1 MVKRLLVLGVLVL
14 VLPWTVPVPVEGK
27 LAFDQAGR
35 SSGDTGTLAPLP
47 EIIVAPLSLEATLYS
62 DEVITVT
69 LSLTNNGTSE
79 LGFVLHE
86 TDTLGLAQA
95 APAGGKAGAWDGPV
109 VDPQLAA
116 QVLAT
121 GRAQAIIYLHGL
133 PDLSPAYAIRDKE
146 ERRRWVYDQLK
157 GTAERSGGGLLRWLE
172 TAGAE
177 PRQLLAVNGIAA
189 TLDARLLAGVA
200 ARLEVAH
207 IALDRDFIT
216 MPVLAG
222 RAGETPQ
229 AVEWNIAKIKAD
241 QAWSEFGITG
251 RGVVIG
257 VIDTGAMYNHL
268 AIVSQYRGN
277 LGGGTFDH
285 NYNWVDVIDGSL
297 VPYDDNGH
305 GTMGLGVAAGD
316 DGAGNQ
322 IGVAPGAKW
331 IAAKAC
337 DGGSCPES
345 GLIQAGSW
353 MLSPSRLD
361 GTASDPSKAPDMVLF
376 MLGSYYPPCDDW
388 YNMVMQAWRAADIL
402 PVLTAGTGGP
412 SCGSVSYPA
421 NSGLAFS
428 SGATNASDVIA
439 PFSGRG
445 PSPCPG
451 GQIKPEVVAP
461 GVSIRSSMNDGG
473 YYVWDSTALA
483 AAHLAGT
490 AALVLSA
497 DPSLA
502 SNDVESIIEESALCI
517 NDPTCGGGPCPA
529 PNNVYGWGRIDAY
542 EAVSLTLALA
552 DVLPWLDERP
562 VAGTLA
568 PGEGAA
574 VDVAFDSTGL
584 AEGVYTGWL
593 DVASDDPQ
601 TPNVMVPVTLTVES
615 CHEANI
621 LAVAYDN
628 VGYQVTFGA
637 QITGTEPI
645 SLIWDFGDGI
655 TSTLINPIH
664 TYPGRGTYT
673 ATLEVSN
680 CGGAGYDEWM
690 GVLALVPD
698 IGVDPPLLAATLYPD
713 GVTTATLWLTND
725 GMLDLSFAL
734 HETGPLGFAQASPG
748 RGKARVWA
756 GLVVD
761 PQLAAQVQADSRA
774 RGIIYLRELPDLS
787 PAYRIAGKGERRQ
800 WVYDQLRATAMRSG
814 GELYAWLEAAGAAP
828 RQLLAVNAIAATLD
842 GRLLAAVAAR
852 PEVAHVDADYTYWPE
867 AGLLGQPGAGADAV
881 EWNIAKIRADQAW
894 DQFGITGQ
902 GSVVGE
908 IDTGVQYD
916 HPALVNQYR
925 GNLGGGT
932 FDHNYNWFDLV
943 DGQLAPFD
951 PHGHGTFGMGIAV
964 GDDGGVNQIG
974 VAPGAKWIAVKACG
988 QTGACTSEDLLAAAQ
1003 WMLAPTRLDGTN
1015 PDPSK
1020 APDLVLNMWGGQGCD
1035 NWFDVMLQVWRA
1047 ADILPVFAPGGT
1059 GSSCMTVGSPAASA
1073 YAVSAGATDDTDLI
1087 APFSARGPS
1096 PCTGGIKPEV
1106 AGPGVDIRSSVPSDG
1121 YEGGWSGTSWSAAHL
1136 AGTAALVLSADPSL
1150 STDQVMANIEQ
1161 TALCI
1166 ESLICG
1172 GTPCPDGA
1180 NNVYGWGRIDA
1191 YEAVS
1196 LTVAGVPFD
1205 LPWLSETPVAG
1216 VISPGLTVSVAVT
1229 FDAAG
1234 LEPGVYTGLL
1244 GVESDDPETPYV
1256 GIPLTM
1262 TVEPPV
1268 VCYGADVL
1276 AVIYEKEGCRVT
1288 FSAEITGTE
1297 PLSLTWDFGLFGT
1310 YTEPSPTIDFGATG
1324 MYTGTLT
1331 VENCDGA
1338 GYDVHALAVDVECVT
1353 MRMIY
1358 IPLVVKSP

>member
-14 VLPWTVPVPVEGK
+14 VLSWTVPLPVEGK
-27 LAFDQAGR
+27 LATAQAGQT
-35 SSGDTGTLAPLP
+35 SGKKGALVSLP
-47 EIIVAPLSLEATLYS
+47 EIIVDPLSLEATLYP

-69 LSLTNNGTSE
+69 LSLSNNGISE

-95 APAGGKAGAWDGPV
+95 ALAGEKARAWDGPV
-109 VDPQLAA
+109 VDPQLTA
-116 QVLAT
+116 QVQAT
-121 GRAQAIIYLHGL
+121 GRAQAIIYLHEL

-157 GTAERSGGGLLRWLE
+157 GTAERSGGGLFRWLDA
-172 TAGAE
+172 AGAE

-200 ARLEVAH
+200 ARPEVAH
-207 IALDRDFIT
+207 IALDRDFFT

-222 RAGETPQ
+222 RAGETPE

-251 RGVVIG
+251 QGVVIG
-257 VIDTGAMYNHL
+257 VIDTGAKYDHL
-268 AIVSQYRGN
+268 ALVGQYRGN

-285 NYNWVDVIDGSL
+285 NYNWVDVIDGTL

-316 DGAGNQ
+316 DGGANQ

-345 GLIQAGSW
+345 DLIQAGSW
-353 MLSPSRLD
+353 MLAPSRLD
-361 GTASDPSKAPDMVLF
+361 GTAPDPSKAPDMVLF
-376 MLGSYYPPCDDW
+376 MLGSYYPPCDNW
-388 YNMVMQAWRAADIL
+388 YDMVIQAWRAADIL

-421 NSGLAFS
+421 KSALAFS

-461 GVSIRSSMNDGG
+461 GVSIRSSMNDGS

-562 VAGTLA
+562 VAGVLA

-574 VDVAFDSTGL
+574 VEVTFDSTGL
-584 AEGVYTGWL
+584 AEGVYAGWL

-621 LAVAYDN
+621 LAVTYDN
-628 VGYQVTFGA
+628 VGHQVTFGA
-637 QITGTEPI
+637 QVTGTEPI

-655 TSTLINPIH
+655 TSTLTNPIH

-680 CGGAGYDEWM
+680 CGGAGYDEWI
-690 GVLALVPD
+690 GVLALVPE

-713 GVTTATLWLTND
+713 GVTTVTLWLTND

-734 HETGPLGFAQASPG
+734 HETGTLGFAQAAPG
-748 RGKARVWA
+748 GKKARVWA
-756 GLVVD
+756 GPIVD
-761 PQLAAQVQADSRA
+761 PQLAALVQAEGQA
-774 RGIIYLRELPDLS
+774 TALIYLRELADLS
-787 PAYRIAGKGERRQ
+787 PAYAIADKAERRR
-800 WVYDQLRATAMRSG
+800 WVYDRLQETAMRSG
-814 GELYAWLEAAGAAP
+814 SGLYAWLEAAGAGP
-828 RQLLAVNAIAATLD
+828 RRLLAANAIAATLD
-842 GRLLAAVAAR
+842 GRLLAALAAR
-852 PEVAHVDADYTYWPE
+852 PEVSHISASYTYQVE
-867 AGLLGQPGAGADAV
+867 AGLPGSPGAGAEAV

-894 DQFGITGQ
+894 SVFGITGQ
-902 GSVVGE
+902 GAVVGE

-916 HPALVNQYR
+916 HATLVSQYR
-925 GNLGGGT
+925 GNLGGGA
-932 FDHNYNWFDLV
+932 FDHNYNWFDFV
-943 DGQLAPFD
+943 DGQPGPYD
-951 PHGHGTFGMGIAV
+951 PNGHGTFGMGLVV
-964 GDDGGVNQIG
+964 GDDGGTNQIG
-974 VAPGAKWIAVKACG
+974 VAPGAKWIAVKGCG
-988 QTGACTSEDLLAAAQ
+988 DASCSDVDLLAAAE
-1003 WMLAPTRLDGTN
+1003 WMLAPTRLDGTD

-1020 APDLVLNMWGGQGCD
+1020 APDIVLNMWGGQGCD
-1035 NWFDVMLQVWRA
+1035 NWFDAMLQVWRA
-1047 ADILPVFAPGGT
+1047 ADILPVFSPGG
-1059 GSSCMTVGSPAASA
+1059 GGPSCTTVGSPAASA
-1073 YAVSAGATDDTDLI
+1073 DAVSAGATDDSDLV

-1106 AGPGVDIRSSVPSDG
+1106 VAPGVNVRSSYNDG
-1121 YEGGWSGTSWSAAHL
+1121 SYTTMSGTSWSAAHL
-1136 AGTAALVLSADPSL
+1136 AGMAALVLSADPSL
-1150 STDQVMANIEQ
+1150 GIGQVMANIEQ
-1161 TALCI
+1161 TALCL
-1166 ESLICG
+1166 EALICG

-1180 NNVYGWGRIDA
+1180 NNTYGYGRIDA
-1191 YEAVS
+1191 FEAVS
-1196 LTVAGVPFD
+1196 LTVAGASFD

-1256 GIPLTM
+1256 GVPVTL

-1268 VCYGADVL
+1268 VCYEADIL
-1276 AVIYEKEGCRVT
+1276 AVIHEEVGCRVT

-1297 PLSLTWDFGLFGT
+1297 PLSLTWDFGLYGT
-1310 YTEPSPTIDFGATG
+1310 YTEPSPTINFGATG
-1324 MYTGTLT
+1324 AYTGTLT
-1331 VENCDGA
+1331 VENCDGV
-1338 GYDVHALAVDVECVT
+1338 GYDVQALAVDVECAM